1 MILLM
6 ILRSFK
12 DSLLEVA
19 SLDPASHT
27 VRSSKVL
34 TPRVHLNLRKSFL
47 FPRLRRFRPRFI
59 CFNTNDTH
67 THTHTKIENT
77 KMYRQL
83 GNGMV

>member
-19 SLDPASHT
+19 SLDPAYKQQSANT
-27 VRSSKVL
+27 
-34 TPRVHLNLRKSFL
+34 KSAPQLEKEFL

-59 CFNTNDTH
+59 
-67 THTHTKIENT
+67 
-77 KMYRQL
+77 
-83 GNGMV
+83 

>member
-19 SLDPASHT
+19 SLDPAYKQQSANT
-27 VRSSKVL
+27 
-34 TPRVHLNLRKSFL
+34 KSAPQLEKEFL